1 MKKNIIYLFG
11 VFSIINLLLTGCKEQ
26 LETVTTTIESTI
38 NGKAVDQVALSLN
51 SYMNYEFT
59 VQSSGKVGRLALIKN
74 VNGVNSNVSIISYS
88 TSSSEKVSGSVE
100 VTSEMQLT
108 LNVYD
113 KAGISIISGK
123 TIIVKI
129 FVTTNVITEIALTSA
144 KTGGVIADVGGGI
157 TSRGVCWST
166 LPNPTVDLTTKTND
180 GTGTGAFVSTLSNL
194 AMGTTYYVRSYAIS
208 SQGVL
213 YGNEQKFTT
222 LSPPVP
228 AIPNGGF
235 EAPVI
240 TGFVMNPQPNVW
252 VFTGGGAGMQANGS
266 AFGAKTAPE
275 GVQTALF
282 QQGASLSQTFD
293 FPAGNYAI
301 SFKVAQRGAQA
312 QTFEVYF
319 DTKLIGKVQPATADF
334 ELFVSDTFT
343 ATAGSHKITITGT
356 NAKGGDNSGFVDDVK
371 LVYRP

>member
-11 VFSIINLLLTGCKEQ
+11 FFSLIGLLLTACSK
-26 LETVTTTIESTI
+26 VTESVTTIETTI
-38 NGKAVDQVALSLN
+38 DGKAVDQAALSLN
-51 SYMNYEFT
+51 SYMSYEFT
-59 VQSSGKVGRLALIKN
+59 VQSSEKVGRIELIKN
-74 VNGVNSNVSIISYS
+74 VNGINTNISVLGHS
-88 TSSSEKVSGSVE
+88 GSQSEKVAGSVL
-100 VTSEMQLT
+100 VTSEMTLT
-108 LNVYD
+108 LSVLNIDNKVT
-113 KAGISIISGK
+113 ASK
-123 TIIVKI
+123 TILVKI
-129 FVTTNVITEIALTSA
+129 FVTTNAITEITLTSA
-144 KTGGVIADVGGGI
+144 KTGGVIADMLTNI
-157 TSRGVCWST
+157 TARGVCWSKI
-166 LPNPTVDLTTKTND
+166 PGPTVDLSTKTSD
-180 GTGTGAFVSTLSNL
+180 GTGTGAFVSSLSNL
-194 AMGTTYYVRSYAIS
+194 AMGTTYFVRSYINGA
-208 SQGVL
+208 QGII
-213 YGNEQKFTT
+213 YGNEQIFTT

-228 AIPNGGF
+228 AFPNGGF

-252 VFTGGGAGMQANGS
+252 TFVGGGAGMQANGS

-282 QQGASLSQTFD
+282 QQAASISQTFD

-319 DTKLIGKVQPATADF
+319 DAILIGKVQPATADF

-343 ATAGSHKITITGT
+343 ATAGLHKITITGT

>member
-11 VFSIINLLLTGCKEQ
+11 CFSMISLLLTGCTDK
-26 LETVTTTIESTI
+26 LESVTATIESTI
-38 NGKAVDQVALSLN
+38 NGKAVDQVAVSLN
-51 SYMNYEFT
+51 SFLSYEFT
-59 VQSSGKVGRLALIKN
+59 VQSSAKVGRMELIKN
-74 VNGVNSNVSIISYS
+74 VNGVNSGVAIIGYA
-88 TSSSEKVSGSVE
+88 TSSSEKIAGSVE
-100 VTSEMQLT
+100 VTSEMKLT
-108 LNVYD
+108 LNLYD
-113 KAGISIISGK
+113 KAGITIIAGK
-123 TIIVKI
+123 TIQIKI
-129 FVTTNVITEIALTSA
+129 FVTTNVISEITLTSA
-144 KTGGVIADVGGGI
+144 KTGGVIADVGGGV
-157 TSRGVCWST
+157 TARGVCWST
-166 LPNPTVDLTTKTND
+166 LPNPTIDLSTKTSD
-180 GTGTGAFVSTLSNL
+180 GTGTGAFVSDMKNL
-194 AMGTTYYVRSYAIS
+194 AMGTTYYVRSYVVS

-240 TGFVMNPQPNVW
+240 SGFVMNPQPNVW
-252 VFTGGGAGMQANGS
+252 TFTGGGAGMQANGS

-282 QQGASLSQTFD
+282 QQAASISQSMD

-301 SFKVAQRGAQA
+301 SFKVAQRGTQA

-319 DTKLIGKVQPATADF
+319 DNILIGKVQPATSDF

-343 ATAGSHKITITGT
+343 ATAGTHKITITGT
-356 NAKGGDNSGFVDDVK
+356 NAKSGDNSGFVDDVK
-371 LVYRP
+371 LLYRP